1 MSGPCVG
8 LREQLELAIAT
19 IKIPLNPESPFCGYH
34 TMTMQSHIDR
44 ILWNQD
50 QISLRVSQ
58 LAAQIVHDFPSS
70 SPPPVF
76 VGVITGAFI
85 FLADLVRKIDL
96 PITID
101 LIRAQSYGSGTVSNC
116 APTVSSDLKVD
127 INGRHVILVFF

>member
-1 MSGPCVG
+1 
-8 LREQLELAIAT
+8 
-19 IKIPLNPESPFCGYH
+19 
-34 TMTMQSHIDR
+34 MTMQSHIDR
-44 ILWNQD
+44 ILWNED
-50 QISLRVSQ
+50 QISHRVSQ
-58 LAAQIVHDFPSS
+58 LAAQIVHDFPAS

-127 INGRHVILVFF
+127 VNGRHVILVFVFSLTLIIFLLCQKKIKK